1 MCFRIRSL
9 ISILPGVISFAL
21 FLIGTLGSDALG
33 ISFSIVAAWIG
44 SVLFL
49 WGCAVTLG
57 VGVVSSRGSASIG
70 AFAVS
75 AKVTLR
81 SVICGVGTSVAVTG
95 SFVRIASNLLSASI
109 CSNPFSLLF
118 PFNACVRSFSAFDTM
133 SALVKVGC
141 VIYFVLKNTVSDTRS
156 LLVCLT

>member
-9 ISILPGVISFAL
+9 ISILAGVISFAL

-33 ISFSIVAAWIG
+33 IRFSIVAAWIG
-44 SVLFL
+44 SVLLL
-49 WGCAVTLG
+49 WGSAVTLG
-57 VGVVSSRGSASIG
+57 VGVSSRGSVSLG

-75 AKVTLR
+75 SKVTLR
-81 SVICGVGTSVAVTG
+81 SVICGVGTSVAASG

-118 PFNACVRSFSAFDTM
+118 PFNACVSSFSAFVTM

-141 VIYFVLKNTVSDTRS
+141 VIYFVLKKTVSDTRS

>member
-1 MCFRIRSL
+1 MCFRILSL
-9 ISILPGVISFAL
+9 ISILAGVISFAL
-21 FLIGTLGSDALG
+21 FLAGTLGSDALG
-33 ISFSIVAAWIG
+33 IRLSIVAVWIG
-44 SVLFL
+44 STLVL

-57 VGVVSSRGSASIG
+57 AGVSSRSSVSIG
-70 AFAVS
+70 ALAAS
-75 AKVTLR
+75 SKVTLR
-81 SVICGVGTSVAVTG
+81 SDGCGVGTSVAGSG

-141 VIYFVLKNTVSDTRS
+141 VMYFVLKNTVSDTRS

>member
-9 ISILPGVISFAL
+9 ISILAGVISFVL
-21 FLIGTLGSDALG
+21 FLLGTLGSGAFG
-33 ISFSIVAAWIG
+33 IRLSIVAVWIG
-44 SVLFL
+44 SILDL

-57 VGVVSSRGSASIG
+57 VGVSSRGSISIG
-70 AFAVS
+70 AVVVS

-81 SVICGVGTSVAVTG
+81 SVGRGAGASGSVSG
-95 SFVRIASNLLSASI
+95 SFVRIASNFFSASI
-109 CSNPFSLLF
+109 CSNPLSLLF

-141 VIYFVLKNTVSDTRS
+141 VMYFVLKKTVSDTRS
-156 LLVCLT
+156 LFVCLT